1 MNNNQASNHQE
12 TVIAFTRLQR
22 SFHNHLLHFMAF
34 FIITGLP
41 LLSTSFS
48 FLGSF
53 FAIPYDFLGS
63 VYTDLSTSG
72 LTDNERLAAGLQVAR
87 IIHRITA
94 LLFLI
99 TAIRFVAVHLVHI
112 QNWAIWPENSWS
124 PVAFFD
130 GIKGLWVNYISLGHA
145 RFGKFNVGQKLFA
158 WTMIVAITAI
168 TVSGFALMFRD
179 LFSQGTQEFC
189 RFVHAASFVVIGVFL
204 IVHLYL
210 SLLPMNRQALNAMFG
225 DGRLPIDY
233 VKSHH
238 QIWYEKLTG
247 KSAELTTT
255 EKEEPSVAEEELT
268 TS

>member
-1 MNNNQASNHQE
+1 MNNHQE

-22 SFHNHLLHFMAF
+22 SFHNHLLHFMIF

-48 FLGSF
+48 FLGSL
-53 FAIPYDFLGS
+53 FAIPYDFIGS

-87 IIHRITA
+87 VIHRITA
-94 LLFLI
+94 LFFI
-99 TAIRFVAVHLVHI
+99 IMAIPFVVVHLVNI
-112 QNWAIWPENSWS
+112 RSWAIWPEDSWS
-124 PVAFFD
+124 PAAFFD

-158 WTMIVAITAI
+158 WTMIFAITAI
-168 TVSGFALMFRD
+168 TASGFVLMFRD

-210 SLLPMNRQALNAMFG
+210 SLLPMNRQSLNAMFE

-255 EKEEPSVAEEELT
+255 EKVEPSVAEEELT

>member
-1 MNNNQASNHQE
+1 MNNHSE
-12 TVIAFTRLQR
+12 SIIAFTRLQR
-22 SFHNHLLHFMAF
+22 SFHNHLLHFMVI

-41 LLSTSFS
+41 LLYTSFS

-53 FAIPYDFLGS
+53 FAIPYDFIGS

-87 IIHRITA
+87 VIHRITA
-94 LLFLI
+94 LFFI
-99 TAIRFVAVHLVHI
+99 IMAIPFVAVHLMNI
-112 QNWAIWPENSWS
+112 RSWAIWPEDSWS
-124 PVAFFD
+124 PMALFD
-130 GIKGLWVNYISLGHA
+130 GIRGLWINYVSLGHA

-158 WTMIVAITAI
+158 WTMIAAITAI
-168 TVSGFALMFRD
+168 TASGFVLMFRD
-179 LFSQGTQEFC
+179 LFSQGIQEFC

-225 DGRLPIDY
+225 DGVLPIDY

-238 QIWYEKLTG
+238 PIWYEKLTG
-247 KSAELTTT
+247 KKPEQTSAE
-255 EKEEPSVAEEELT
+255 KVEPSVAEEELT
-268 TS
+268 AS

>member
-1 MNNNQASNHQE
+1 MSNDQE

-22 SFHNHLLHFMAF
+22 SFHNHLLHFMVV

-53 FAIPYDFLGS
+53 FAIPYDFIGS

-72 LTDNERLAAGLQVAR
+72 LTDSERLAVGLQVAR
-87 IIHRITA
+87 VIHRITA
-94 LLFLI
+94 LFFI
-99 TAIRFVAVHLVHI
+99 IMAIPFVIVHLI
-112 QNWAIWPENSWS
+112 NIRSWAIWPEDSWS
-124 PVAFFD
+124 PTAFFD
-130 GIKGLWVNYISLGHA
+130 GIKGLWVNYVTLGHA

-158 WTMIVAITAI
+158 WTMIAAITAI
-168 TVSGFALMFRD
+168 TVSGFVLMFRD
-179 LFSQGTQEFC
+179 HFSQGTQEFS

-225 DGRLPIDY
+225 EGELPIDY

-238 QIWYEKLTG
+238 PIWYEKLTG
-247 KSAELTTT
+247 RRAEQTSAE
-255 EKEEPSVAEEELT
+255 KVEPSVAEE
-268 TS
+268 

>member
-1 MNNNQASNHQE
+1 MSNHSE
-12 TVIAFTRLQR
+12 TIIAFTRLQR
-22 SFHNHLLHFMAF
+22 SFHNHLLHFMVF

-48 FLGSF
+48 FLGSL
-53 FAIPYDFLGS
+53 FAIPYDFIGS

-87 IIHRITA
+87 IIHRLTA

-99 TAIRFVAVHLVHI
+99 MAIPFVIVHLI
-112 QNWAIWPENSWS
+112 NIRGWAIWPENSWS
-124 PVAFFD
+124 PGAFFD
-130 GIKGLWVNYISLGHA
+130 GIKGLWVNYVSLGHA

-158 WTMIVAITAI
+158 WTMIAAITAI
-168 TVSGFALMFRD
+168 TASGFVLMFRD

-225 DGRLPIDY
+225 DGSLPIDY

-247 KSAELTTT
+247 KSAEPPSTDK
-255 EKEEPSVAEEELT
+255 KEQESVEGELT
-268 TS
+268 NC

>member
-1 MNNNQASNHQE
+1 MSSDQE
-12 TVIAFTRLQR
+12 TVVAFTRLQR
-22 SFHNHLLHFMAF
+22 SFHNHLLHFMVF
-34 FIITGLP
+34 FILTGLP

-48 FLGSF
+48 FLGSI
-53 FAIPYDFLGS
+53 FAIPYDFIGS

-87 IIHRITA
+87 VIHRLTA

-99 TAIRFVAVHLVHI
+99 MAIPFVVVQLAHI
-112 QNWAIWPENSWS
+112 RNWAIWPEKSWS
-124 PVAFFD
+124 PLAFFD
-130 GIKGLWVNYISLGHA
+130 GLKGLWVNYVTLGHA

-158 WTMIVAITAI
+158 WTMIAAITAI
-168 TVSGFALMFRD
+168 TVSGFVLMFRD
-179 LFSQGTQEFC
+179 HFSQGTQEFC

-225 DGRLPIDY
+225 DGILPIDY

-247 KSAELTTT
+247 KNAEPPSTDKQET
-255 EKEEPSVAEEELT
+255 ESVEGNQSIVE
-268 TS
+268 

>member
-1 MNNNQASNHQE
+1 MSNDQE

-22 SFHNHLLHFMAF
+22 SFHNHLLHFMVV

-41 LLSTSFS
+41 LLSTSFG

-53 FAIPYDFLGS
+53 FAIPYDFIGS

-72 LTDNERLAAGLQVAR
+72 LTDSERLAVGLQVAR
-87 IIHRITA
+87 VIHRITA
-94 LLFLI
+94 LFFI
-99 TAIRFVAVHLVHI
+99 IMAIPYVIVHLI
-112 QNWAIWPENSWS
+112 NIRSWAIWPEDSWS
-124 PVAFFD
+124 PTAFFD
-130 GIKGLWVNYISLGHA
+130 GIKGLWVNYVTLGHA

-158 WTMIVAITAI
+158 WTMIAAITAI
-168 TVSGFALMFRD
+168 TVSGFVLMFRD
-179 LFSQGTQEFC
+179 HFSQGTQEFS

-225 DGRLPIDY
+225 EGELPIDY

-238 QIWYEKLTG
+238 PIWYEKLTG
-247 KSAELTTT
+247 KKPEQTSAE
-255 EKEEPSVAEEELT
+255 KVEPSVAEEELT

>member
-1 MNNNQASNHQE
+1 
-12 TVIAFTRLQR
+12 
-22 SFHNHLLHFMAF
+22 
-34 FIITGLP
+34 
-41 LLSTSFS
+41 
-48 FLGSF
+48 
-53 FAIPYDFLGS
+53 

-87 IIHRITA
+87 VIHRITA
-94 LLFLI
+94 LFFI
-99 TAIRFVAVHLVHI
+99 IMAIPFVAVHLAHI
-112 QNWAIWPENSWS
+112 RNWAIWPEKSWS

-130 GIKGLWVNYISLGHA
+130 GIKGLWINYISLGHA
-145 RFGKFNVGQKLFA
+145 RFGKFNVGQ
-158 WTMIVAITAI
+158 TAITA
-168 TVSGFALMFRD
+168 SGFVLMFRD

-238 QIWYEKLTG
+238 PIWYEKLTG
-247 KSAELTTT
+247 KRAELTTT
-255 EKEEPSVAEEELT
+255 EKVEPSVAEEELT

>member
-1 MNNNQASNHQE
+1 MSNHSE
-12 TVIAFTRLQR
+12 TIIAFTRLQR
-22 SFHNHLLHFMAF
+22 SFHNHLLHFMVF

-48 FLGSF
+48 FLGSL
-53 FAIPYDFLGS
+53 FAIPYDFIGS

-87 IIHRITA
+87 IIHRLTA

-99 TAIRFVAVHLVHI
+99 MAIPFVAVQLAHI
-112 QNWAIWPENSWS
+112 RNWAIWPEDRWS
-124 PVAFFD
+124 LAAFFD
-130 GIKGLWVNYISLGHA
+130 GIKGLWINYVSLGHA

-168 TVSGFALMFRD
+168 TASGFVLMFRD

-238 QIWYEKLTG
+238 PIWHEKLTG
-247 KSAELTTT
+247 KRAELTTT
-255 EKEEPSVAEEELT
+255 EKVESSVAEEELT
-268 TS
+268 TP

>member
-1 MNNNQASNHQE
+1 MSSDQE

-22 SFHNHLLHFMAF
+22 SFHNHLLHFMVF

-41 LLSTSFS
+41 LFSTSFS
-48 FLGSF
+48 FLGSL
-53 FAIPYDFLGS
+53 FAIPYDFIGS

-72 LTDNERLAAGLQVAR
+72 LTDNERLAVGLQVAR
-87 IIHRITA
+87 VIHRITA
-94 LLFLI
+94 LFFI
-99 TAIRFVAVHLVHI
+99 IMAIPFVTVHLVNI
-112 QNWAIWPENSWS
+112 RSWAIWPEDSWS
-124 PVAFFD
+124 PAAFFD
-130 GIKGLWVNYISLGHA
+130 GIKGLWVNYVSLGHA
-145 RFGKFNVGQKLFA
+145 RIGKFNVGQKLFA

-168 TVSGFALMFRD
+168 TVSGFVLMFRD

-238 QIWYEKLTG
+238 PIWYEKLTG
-247 KSAELTTT
+247 KKPERTSAEKVGQLVT
-255 EKEEPSVAEEELT
+255 EEELT

>member
-1 MNNNQASNHQE
+1 MSNDQE

-22 SFHNHLLHFMAF
+22 SFHNHLLHFMVV

-53 FAIPYDFLGS
+53 FAIPYDFIGS

-72 LTDNERLAAGLQVAR
+72 LTDSERLAVGLQVAR
-87 IIHRITA
+87 AIHRITA
-94 LLFLI
+94 LFFI
-99 TAIRFVAVHLVHI
+99 IMAIPFVIVHLI
-112 QNWAIWPENSWS
+112 NIRSWAIWPEDSWS
-124 PVAFFD
+124 PTAFFD
-130 GIKGLWVNYISLGHA
+130 GIKGLWVNYVTLGHA

-158 WTMIVAITAI
+158 WTMIAAITAI
-168 TVSGFALMFRD
+168 TVSGFVLMFRD
-179 LFSQGTQEFC
+179 HFSQGTQEFS

-225 DGRLPIDY
+225 EGELPIDY

-238 QIWYEKLTG
+238 PIWYEKLTG
-247 KSAELTTT
+247 RRAEQTSAE
-255 EKEEPSVAEEELT
+255 KVEPSVAEE
-268 TS
+268 

>member
-1 MNNNQASNHQE
+1 MSNHSE
-12 TVIAFTRLQR
+12 SIIAFTRLQR
-22 SFHNHLLHFMAF
+22 SFHNHLLHFMVF

-48 FLGSF
+48 FLGSL
-53 FAIPYDFLGS
+53 FAIPYDFIGS

-87 IIHRITA
+87 IIHRLTA

-99 TAIRFVAVHLVHI
+99 MAIPFVVVQLAHI
-112 QNWAIWPENSWS
+112 RNWAIWPENSWS
-124 PVAFFD
+124 LVAFFD
-130 GIKGLWVNYISLGHA
+130 GIKGLWINYVSLGHA

-168 TVSGFALMFRD
+168 TASGFVLMFRD

-204 IVHLYL
+204 VVHLYL
-210 SLLPMNRQALNAMFG
+210 ALLPMNRQALNAMFG
-225 DGRLPIDY
+225 DGGMPIDY

-247 KSAELTTT
+247 KSAEPPSTDK
-255 EKEEPSVAEEELT
+255 KEQESLFGGEGNL
-268 TS
+268 